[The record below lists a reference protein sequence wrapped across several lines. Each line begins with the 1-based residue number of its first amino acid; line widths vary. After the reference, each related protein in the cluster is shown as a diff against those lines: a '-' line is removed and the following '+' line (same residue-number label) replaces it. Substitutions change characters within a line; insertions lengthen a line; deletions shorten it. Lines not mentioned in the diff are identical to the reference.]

1 MAPADSSVLIVPI
14 AVTSEQSGAVD
25 APVFVDLERE
35 WTEDDFNQANLPVA
49 VAAEGALA
57 GNGMASKMIVVSNGE
72 FFANGQLQP
81 GQQPQQINPDNVNF
95 VANGIDWLSDDTGLV
110 ELRTKGVTNRPLD
123 PVEDGTRLLLKWG
136 NVLLPVILI
145 LLVGFIRN
153 QQYQAK
159 KRRWL
164 QGQY

>member
-1 MAPADSSVLIVPI
+1 
-14 AVTSEQSGAVD
+14 
-25 APVFVDLERE
+25 E
-35 WTEDDFNQANLPVA
+35 WTESDFNQENLPVA
-49 VAAEGALA
+49 VAAEGALGGE
-57 GNGMASKMIVVSNGE
+57 GNDGKLIVVSNGE
-72 FFANGQLQP
+72 FFVNGQQQQ
-81 GQQPQQINPDNVNF
+81 GQQRQQINPDNINF
-95 VANGIDWLSDDTGLV
+95 VANGIDWLADDTGLV
-110 ELRTKGVTNRPLD
+110 ELRTKGITNRPLD
-123 PVEDGTRLLLKWG
+123 PVEDSTRTLLKWG